1 MDTVIADLE
10 SGLKEQLASLTDTIR
25 ELEDQIL
32 RNKEGYLKVQGAIEI
47 LNVLKQRQV
56 DKANEQAKKEL
67 TVQGVD
73 WC

>member
-56 DKANEQAKKEL
+56 DKANEQAEKEL

-73 WC
+73 

>member
-73 WC
+73 